1 MNCHKWTTPLV
12 LLTLFCL
19 PPLLATSGGAAE
31 ESAGGEEKRVV
42 AEIGEDGVQRV
53 EVVGGEYYFEPN
65 HIVVRVNK
73 PVELLV
79 RKSDGMIPHNI
90 IVKAPEAGIDFNVGM
105 PNEFKPISFT
115 PTITGEYE
123 MYCDKS
129 FLWFESHREKGMKGT
144 IEVVE

>member
-1 MNCHKWTTPLV
+1 MNCHKWTIPLV
-12 LLTLFCL
+12 LLALFCL
-19 PPLLATSGGAAE
+19 PPLLATSGEAAE
-31 ESAGGEEKRVV
+31 RPAGGEGKRVV
-42 AEIGEDGVQRV
+42 AEVGEDGIQRV

-79 RKSDGMIPHNI
+79 RKSGGFIPHNI

-105 PNEFKPISFT
+105 EGEFKPIRFT
-115 PTITGEYE
+115 PSKTGEYE
-123 MYCDKS
+123 MSCDKS
-129 FLWFESHREKGMKGT
+129 FLWFESHREKGMKGI

>member
-1 MNCHKWTTPLV
+1 MNCYKWII
-12 LLTLFCL
+12 TLMVFTIFCL
-19 PPLLATSGGAAE
+19 PPLFANSVRAAE

-42 AEIGEDGVQRV
+42 AEVGDDGVQRV

-65 HIVVRVNK
+65 HIVVRVHK

-79 RKSDGMIPHNI
+79 RKSGGMIPHNI

-105 PNEFKPISFT
+105 EGEFKPIRFT
-115 PTITGEYE
+115 PTKTGEYE

-129 FLWFESHREKGMKGT
+129 FLWFENHREKGMKGT